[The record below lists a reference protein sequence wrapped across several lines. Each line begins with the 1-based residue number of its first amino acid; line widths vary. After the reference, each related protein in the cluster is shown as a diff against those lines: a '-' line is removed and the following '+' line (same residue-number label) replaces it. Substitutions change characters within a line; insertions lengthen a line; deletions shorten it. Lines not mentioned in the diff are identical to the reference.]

1 MIAQQNK
8 ALELSKPDSNA
19 GGRALPLAVSRAIII
34 EAGFA
39 AQRQRSMAKKGLE
52 SELQQHWSWP

>member
-39 AQRQRSMAKKGLE
+39 AQRQRWTDVAHIMRN
-52 SELQQHWSWP
+52 WC